1 MAKKLASPKTAGS
14 NPPCNL
20 PSEQPTQDDV
30 SAVAVPCTDHASVE
44 TQTTALDVPTQSN
57 STLTQEINMTQTL
70 NSPNMSVT
78 LPVNPPAGAANALLA
93 PNAGNA
99 AAVPSADHAP
109 PETPP
114 MPMLGQPIP
123 GMKPF
128 HELVSLF
135 PPLSAEEKEKLR
147 ADIKKNGLL
156 EPITIWDGKIID
168 GRHRAMACQ
177 ELGIEPKY
185 VEYEGDDPVALV
197 LSKNYYRRQLAPSQ
211 LAMVAGR
218 LTSLPK
224 GRPGLSSQCCAFSQE
239 EAAKQIGVSRRVVQ
253 QAYKV
258 CTKAIPEVAEA
269 VEAGKLSVSTAAKL
283 ADQTPE
289 VQREV
294 AATVMRGEKC
304 PAFQPEEEKASKEVS
319 LEEQLADELKAALK
333 LPRDSQ
339 ERSDALTDVFAAVV
353 DECFVKK
360 SPLVSFLQGIAAKCA
375 EYDVLPPIATE
386 A

>member
-1 MAKKLASPKTAGS
+1 MTKKSITS
-14 NPPCNL
+14 
-20 PSEQPTQDDV
+20 S
-30 SAVAVPCTDHASVE
+30 SSV
-44 TQTTALDVPTQSN
+44 DN
-57 STLTQEINMTQTL
+57 S
-70 NSPNMSVT
+70 SVT
-78 LPVNPPAGAANALLA
+78 SLSSNPPAGAANALLT

-99 AAVPSADHAP
+99 AIPSTDHAP
-109 PETPP
+109 PEKPP

-128 HELVSLF
+128 HELVGLF
-135 PPLSAEEKEKLR
+135 PPLSEEEKKKLR
-147 ADIKKNGLL
+147 DDIKKNGLL
-156 EPITIWDGKIID
+156 EPITVWDNKIID
-168 GRHRAMACQ
+168 GRHRAMVCH

-185 VEYEGDDPVALV
+185 VEYEGDDPVGHV
-197 LSKNYYRRQLAPSQ
+197 LSKNFYRRQLAPYQ
-211 LAMVAGR
+211 LAMIAGR

-224 GRPGLSSQCCAFSQE
+224 GRPGLKTQCWAFSQE

-253 QAYKV
+253 DAYKV
-258 CTKAIPEVAEA
+258 CTKAIPEVADA
-269 VEAGKLSVSTAAKL
+269 VEAGKLSVSKGAKL

-294 AATVMRGEKC
+294 AAAVMRGEKC
-304 PAFQPEEEKASKEVS
+304 PEFQPKEEEKASKDVS
-319 LEEQLADELKAALK
+319 LEDQLADELKAALK

-339 ERSDALTDVFAAVV
+339 ERSDALTDVFVTVV

-375 EYDVLPPIATE
+375 EYDVLPSTATE

>member
-1 MAKKLASPKTAGS
+1 
-14 NPPCNL
+14 
-20 PSEQPTQDDV
+20 
-30 SAVAVPCTDHASVE
+30 
-44 TQTTALDVPTQSN
+44 
-57 STLTQEINMTQTL
+57 
-70 NSPNMSVT
+70 
-78 LPVNPPAGAANALLA
+78 
-93 PNAGNA
+93 
-99 AAVPSADHAP
+99 
-109 PETPP
+109 
-114 MPMLGQPIP
+114 MLGQTIA

-185 VEYEGDDPVALV
+185 VEYEGDDPVSHV
-197 LSKNYYRRQLAPSQ
+197 LSKNFYRRHLTPSQ
-211 LAMVAGR
+211 SAMLAVKLAG
-218 LTSLPK
+218 LSK
-224 GRPGLSSQCCAFSQE
+224 GRPGLNAQCCAFSQE
-239 EAAKQIGVSRRVVQ
+239 EAAKQLGVSRRVVQ

-258 CTKAIPEVAEA
+258 CTQAIPEVAEA
-269 VEAGKLSVSTAAKL
+269 VEAGKLPVNTAAKL
-283 ADQTPE
+283 ADYTVE
-289 VQREV
+289 IQREV

-304 PAFQPEEEKASKEVS
+304 PAFQPQEKASKEVS

-360 SPLVSFLQGIAAKCA
+360 SPLLSFLQGIAAKCA
-375 EYDVLPPIATE
+375 EYDVLPPTATE
-386 A
+386 RDDDA